1 MSLCSDTQDYP
12 REEIG
17 QEIHM
22 YREKVRGKQVI
33 HSAFEIVTELNKSLI
48 HVNDNDIQAIYIYSQ
63 RKIQYNYN
71 NNYTCTDVGLRLSMR
86 KMKGEQFAALLKS
99 NLGEQEECEESGQT
113 FLILIMVKQGEW
125 LCTRLNGRFKA
136 SPR

>member
-99 NLGEQEECEESGQT
+99 NLGEQGECEESGHRH
-113 FLILIMVKQGEW
+113 FL
-125 LCTRLNGRFKA
+125 F
-136 SPR
+136 